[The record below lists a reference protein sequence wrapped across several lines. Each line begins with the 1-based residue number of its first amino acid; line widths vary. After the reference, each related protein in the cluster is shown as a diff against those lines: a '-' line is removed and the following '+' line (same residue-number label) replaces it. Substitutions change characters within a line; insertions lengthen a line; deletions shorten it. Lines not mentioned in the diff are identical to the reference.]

1 MESEQAQIKKLVDY
15 INESVDTE
23 EDFHFLRF
31 ESLQRLN
38 FVKLEVDLARTKSQL
53 INRQCGSVQR
63 P

>member
-38 FVKLEVDLARTKSQL
+38 FVKFEVDLAWTKSQL